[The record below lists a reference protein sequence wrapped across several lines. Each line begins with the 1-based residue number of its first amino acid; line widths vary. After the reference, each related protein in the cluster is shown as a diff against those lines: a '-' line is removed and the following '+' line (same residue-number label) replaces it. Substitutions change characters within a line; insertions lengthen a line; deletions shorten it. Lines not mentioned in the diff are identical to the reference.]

1 VLVLLVVSLVVRS
14 LARRVTCTRSH
25 ATLVVMLIT
34 RTRLGT
40 SMLLLPLLA
49 CPAPDDGAT
58 GSDTSTMDTSP
69 TIDSTPL
76 DPTSSSTSNTST
88 TMSTTEPTTSVD
100 PDTGTT
106 TLTSDPSTTGA
117 DASTSTTTGDAPL
130 CEIMLPP
137 PRECPFPAPSRSGWA
152 PSAAPSGG
160 GIDDYAPL
168 PDEQAGGGFIQEPD
182 GGVQFE
188 CDLWAQDCMDG
199 EKCMPWASDG
209 GGSWDATRCSPLD
222 PDPNAVGDPC
232 SVEGSGVSGIDDC
245 DIGAMCWDVD
255 AETNMGTCIEMCS
268 CAENFPVC
276 NTPNTQCAISND
288 GVLIL
293 CLPVCNPLDEAAC
306 PDGQGCY
313 GVGDSFQ
320 CAPDASGQI
329 GAVGDECNFI
339 NACDPG
345 TFCADSGSVPG
356 CDAGAIGC
364 CSAFCSLGDDGDC
377 LEGQVCAPWFEQGQA
392 PDECLGTIGACV
404 TG

>member
-1 VLVLLVVSLVVRS
+1 M
-14 LARRVTCTRSH
+14 
-25 ATLVVMLIT
+25 LVVMLIT

-40 SMLLLPLLA
+40 AMLLLPLLA

-58 GSDTSTMDTSP
+58 GSDTSTSGDGNPTSDTNPS
-69 TIDSTPL
+69 
-76 DPTSSSTSNTST
+76 DPTTST
-88 TMSTTEPTTSVD
+88 TTSASTTTSSTMTEPTTTVD
-100 PDTGTT
+100 PDTGSSSITT
-106 TLTSDPSTTGA
+106 VSTTGA
-117 DASTSTTTGDAPL
+117 EESTSTTTGGEPL

-152 PSAAPSGG
+152 SPGAPSGG
-160 GIDDYAPL
+160 GDIDDYAPL
-168 PDEQAGGGFIQEPD
+168 PDEQAGGFIQEPD
-182 GGVQFE
+182 GGGVQFE

-199 EKCMPWASDG
+199 FKCMPWASDG
-209 GGSWDATRCSPLD
+209 GGSWNATRCSPLD

-232 SVEGSGVSGIDDC
+232 TVEGSGVSGIDDC

-255 AETNMGTCIEMCS
+255 AETNMGTCIELCS
-268 CAENFPVC
+268 CAEDFPVC

-320 CAPDASGQI
+320 CAPDASGGV

-345 TFCADSGSVPG
+345 TFCSSSDNVPG
-356 CDAGAIGC
+356 CDAGAVGC
-364 CSAFCSLGDDGDC
+364 CSSFCTLGDDGMC
-377 LEGQVCAPWFEQGQA
+377 LAGQACVPWFEQGQA
-392 PDECLGTIGACV
+392 PDECLGTVGACV
-404 TG
+404 AG